1 MAGGGARDLP
11 IRLIERM
18 AEWVGAPRLIAI
30 TRAHVDGCLYHGP
43 ASLDFA
49 RTVAESG
56 ATVAVPTTLNVSI
69 IDLLHPELFRG
80 SGEMAAAGH
89 EMVRHYTAM
98 GCQETWTCAPYQL
111 HERPA
116 FGEQIAWAESNA
128 IVFAN
133 SVLGAR
139 TERYGDFIDICA
151 AITGL
156 VPAFGLHT
164 DEGRLGTVLV
174 EIEGV
179 SDAVR
184 RRDTFFALLGHIV
197 GRRLGMALPVI
208 DGIEAATEDQLKAV
222 GAAAASSGAVA
233 MFHMV
238 GVTPEAPT
246 RREAF
251 GGRAPARRLAIGPDD
266 LAAAAAELSTTDSA
280 DLAAVSVG
288 TPHYSVSEVE
298 RLRSLLAGRPVSPA
312 VEFFVSTGRET
323 LARLEAAGTAADLR
337 GAGIQ
342 IVTDTCTYI
351 TPILSGRPGAVMTDS
366 AKWAWYAPGNLGT
379 EVVFAG
385 IEECVESAV
394 RGRVWR
400 DTSQWQTNA

>member
-1 MAGGGARDLP
+1 MAA
-11 IRLIERM
+11 
-18 AEWVGAPRLIAI
+18 WVEAPRLLPIA
-30 TRAHVDGCLYHGP
+30 RAHVDGCLYHGP

-49 RTVAESG
+49 RTLAESG

-69 IDLLHPELFRG
+69 VDLLHPELFRG
-80 SGEMAAAGH
+80 SAAVAAAGH

-156 VPAFGLHT
+156 VPEFGLHT
-164 DEGRLGTVLV
+164 DEGRLATVLV

-179 SDAVR
+179 PGAIR
-184 RRDTFFALLGHIV
+184 RRDTFFALLGHLI
-197 GRRLGMALPVI
+197 GRQIGTAIPVI
-208 DGIEAATEDQLKAV
+208 DGIDEATEDQLKAF

-238 GVTPEAPT
+238 GITPEAPT
-246 RREAF
+246 RSDAF
-251 GGRAPARRLAIGPDD
+251 GGRAPARTLAIGPDD
-266 LAAAAAELSTTDSA
+266 LAVAAAELSTTDSP

-288 TPHYSVSEVE
+288 TPHYSVPELE
-298 RLRSLLAGRPVSPA
+298 RLRSLLTGRRASPA

-323 LARLEAAGTAADLR
+323 LAMIEADGTAADLR
-337 GAGIQ
+337 NAGVQ
-342 IVTDTCTYI
+342 LVTDTCTYI
-351 TPILSGRPGAVMTDS
+351 TSILAERSGAVMTDS
-366 AKWAWYAPGNLGT
+366 AKWAWYAPGNLGMD
-379 EVVFAG
+379 VVFAS

-394 RGRVWR
+394 RGAVWR
-400 DTSQWQTNA
+400 DTDQWRAKA